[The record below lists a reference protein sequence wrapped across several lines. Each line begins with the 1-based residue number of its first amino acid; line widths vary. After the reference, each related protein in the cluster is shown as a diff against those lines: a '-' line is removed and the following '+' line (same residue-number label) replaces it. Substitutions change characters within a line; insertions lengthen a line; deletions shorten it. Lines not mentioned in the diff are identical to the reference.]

1 MKYVTIF
8 ILVLTAGSYTAWA
21 QQSATPQKEENNPGL
36 LMLIGPSVYYFQGSP
51 NDNLD
56 AFTSKRIAYQFNGFL
71 GYSTAKKHGGNALGI
86 FGTAGY
92 TSERIF
98 NDMLALQEM
107 TIDDLVIN
115 KFFVF
120 YQVEAGIIIANVLR
134 FSTGVGKQ
142 NFTTVTGDDELS
154 YLSTTAGVLIN
165 LGPVM
170 WNIDANF
177 NYSRNLPNTSVKFA
191 TGLLVK
197 F

>member
-1 MKYVTIF
+1 MKNVTISLI
-8 ILVLTAGSYTAWA
+8 ILMAGSYTGWA
-21 QQSATPQKEENNPGL
+21 QQSTPQKNDNKPGL
-36 LMLIGPSVYYFQGSP
+36 MMLIGPSAYYFQGSP
-51 NDNLD
+51 NDNID
-56 AFTSKRIAYQFNGFL
+56 NFTSKRIAYQLNGFL

-92 TSERIF
+92 TNERIF
-98 NDMLALQEM
+98 NDMLALQDM
-107 TIDDLVIN
+107 TTDDLVIN

-120 YQVEAGIIIANVLR
+120 YQAEAGIIIANVLR

-142 NFTTVTGDDELS
+142 KFTTVTGDDELN
-154 YLSTTAGVLIN
+154 YLSTTAGLLIN

-177 NYSRNLPNTSVKFA
+177 NYGRDLPNTSLKIA
-191 TGLLVK
+191 TGLMVK